1 MSRRKDLHM
10 NLKDPR
16 WAAVVARDPKADG
29 KFFYS
34 VRTTGVYCRPSC
46 GSRRAR
52 RENVAF
58 HATAAAAERAGFRP
72 CKRCKP
78 DQAPLASQHAATVA
92 RICRRI
98 EAAEKL
104 PTLAVLASD
113 AHMSRYHFHRVFK
126 AITGLTPRA
135 YAAAHRAE
143 RVRRELGRSRT
154 VTEAIFDA
162 GFNSGGRFYATSDAV
177 LGMTPTD
184 YRAGGARA
192 EIRFA
197 VGECSLGSI
206 LVAQSEKGVCAILLG
221 DDPDQLARDL
231 QDRFPR
237 ANLIGADAEFE
248 KLVAKIVGFVEAPA
262 MGLDLPLDVRGT
274 AFQQRVWQ
282 ALRKIPV
289 GSTAS
294 YSDIAQRI
302 GAPKSVRAV
311 AQACAA
317 NAIALAIPCHRVIRH
332 DGAVSGYRW
341 GVERKR
347 ALLEREA

>member
-1 MSRRKDLHM
+1 M

-16 WAAVVARDPKADG
+16 WAAVVARDPSADG

-34 VRTTGVYCRPSC
+34 VKTTGVYCRPSC
-46 GSRRAR
+46 ASRRAR
-52 RENVAF
+52 PENVAF
-58 HATAAAAERAGFRP
+58 HASRAAAERAGFRP

-78 DQAPLASQHAATVA
+78 DQAPLAAQHAATVE

-98 EAAEKL
+98 EGAATV
-104 PTLAVLASD
+104 PALAALARE
-113 AHMSRYHFHRVFK
+113 AQMSPYHFHRVFK
-126 AITGLTPRA
+126 AVTGLTPRA
-135 YAAAHRAE
+135 YAAARRAE

-162 GFNSGGRFYATSDAV
+162 GFNSGGRFYATADEV

-206 LVAQSEKGVCAILLG
+206 LVAQSTKGVCAILLG
-221 DDPDQLARDL
+221 DDPDELARDL

-237 ANLIGADAEFE
+237 ADLIGADAEFE
-248 KLVAKIVGFVEAPA
+248 ELVAKIVGFVEAPA
-262 MGLDLPLDVRGT
+262 LGLDLPLDVRGT

-289 GSTAS
+289 GCTAS

-317 NAIALAIPCHRVIRH
+317 NTIALAIPCHRVVRN
-332 DGAVSGYRW
+332 DGALSGYRW
-341 GVERKR
+341 GVERKC